1 MRRFCVSLSVLL
13 FGTLPGLPAQRAVI
27 CDYANC
33 VPKDPRIVSRIIFV
47 TYQYR
52 QVPEPATNTCAA
64 MGLVTNPLPMWQKQQ
79 ISRSV
84 RNGALQVWH
93 LEDAIEEQ

>member
-1 MRRFCVSLSVLL
+1 
-13 FGTLPGLPAQRAVI
+13 
-27 CDYANC
+27 
-33 VPKDPRIVSRIIFV
+33 
-47 TYQYR
+47 
-52 QVPEPATNTCAA
+52 